1 MFKRPRRWEEA
12 RPRRWE
18 EAEGRWVEKEVA
30 NHVQ

>member
-18 EAEGRWVEKEVA
+18 EAEGGWVEREVA

>member
-18 EAEGRWVEKEVA
+18 EAEGGWVEKEVA